1 MTVEELIKILNKID
15 DKTKMVLDNNS
26 QEIIN
31 IHVSTNVVYLEPNTE
46 QLIARN
52 INI

>member
-1 MTVEELIKILNKID
+1 MNIRELIKILNKID

-31 IHVSTNVVYLEPNTE
+31 VHVSTNVVYLESNTE

-52 INI
+52 KNV